1 MSLKSPNMAN
11 FTNMSLNFSELKHKY
26 WLLKTSVSLKSPI
39 SLLSAI
45 LSDFRHIEVLRHA
58 NFCFKSAILVN
69 FGEISHFWWFQTHW
83 GFKTS
88 TFLLEISH
96 FWWFQTHWGFKT
108 STFLLDISH
117 FWWFLTHWGF
127 KTSTF
132 LLEISH
138 F

>member
-58 NFCFKSAILVN
+58 NFCFKWWFQSHWGFKTSTFLL
-69 FGEISHFWWFQTHW
+69 EISNFWWIQTHWVKTSTFLLEIRHFRQIQTHW

-88 TFLLEISH
+88 TYLLEISH
-96 FWWFQTHWGFKT
+96 FWWFQTHWGWLRF
-108 STFLLDISH
+108 
-117 FWWFLTHWGF
+117 
-127 KTSTF
+127 
-132 LLEISH
+132 
-138 F
+138 

>member
-1 MSLKSPNMAN
+1 MLEISHIWWFQTHWGLRIWLLWEKLAILDDFRLKSSKMAN
-11 FTNMSLNFSELKHKY
+11 IKQKC
-26 WLLKTSVSLKSPI
+26 WCLKTSVSLKSPI

-88 TFLLEISH
+88 TFLLYISH
-96 FWWFQTHWGFKT
+96 
-108 STFLLDISH
+108 S
-117 FWWFLTHWGF
+117 WWFLTHWGF